1 MQGSAVEE
9 TATARTNRKS
19 DHLSNPPKNGN
30 RLFYGWWIVAASSF
44 YNLLVNGSF
53 YIGFTAFFDPL
64 RREFGWT
71 SAQTALGVSLQRLES
86 AAAAPLIGLIFD
98 RVGPRKIILPGMIV
112 AGGGLVMMSD
122 VQSLGWYY
130 AAFLTI
136 AVGLSVSWLGPP
148 MYTVSN
154 WFIRKRS
161 SALAILMAGSGL
173 GGLLVPLLVL
183 LIDRVG
189 WRTSIMTV
197 GIVYIAVSVPLAVLL
212 KHRPEDHG
220 MLPDGDAPGGADT
233 APHDFPPASENSP
246 GDNTGRTEI
255 NFGLREA
262 VGTRAFWLI
271 SLSLTL
277 SQFVMTAVFVLEMP
291 HLENIGISR
300 EVAGVTVTFTTLI
313 SLAGS
318 LLGGFLGDTLKK
330 THLLAA
336 AIALQSLGLMILANI
351 HQTWHLAPFL
361 LIYGIGFG
369 ATVPLRPALIAD
381 YFGRINIGA
390 ILGLVMSII
399 LLGSVLSPLVAGWF
413 CDVYGNYRGIFS
425 IYAVALLTGAPAV
438 LAARRPA
445 TEPGSS

>member
-1 MQGSAVEE
+1 MSKPA
-9 TATARTNRKS
+9 K
-19 DHLSNPPKNGN
+19 HGN
-30 RLFYGWWIVAASSF
+30 KIFYGWWIVAVSSF
-44 YNLLVNGSF
+44 YNLLVNGTF

-64 RREFGWT
+64 RREFGWS
-71 SAQTALGVSLQRLES
+71 SAQTAMGVSLQRFES
-86 AAAAPLIGLIFD
+86 AITAPLIGFIFD
-98 RVGPRKIILPGMIV
+98 KMGPKKIILPGMIV
-112 AGGGLVMMSD
+112 AGGGLIMMSR
-122 VQSLGWYY
+122 VPSLSSYY
-130 AAFLTI
+130 AAFLIT
-136 AVGLSVSWLGPP
+136 AVGLSVAWLGPP

-161 SALAILMAGSGL
+161 RALAILMAGSGL

-183 LIDRVG
+183 LIERIG
-189 WRTSIMTV
+189 WRASLMTV
-197 GIVYIAVSVPLAVLL
+197 GVVYVAVSVPLTILL

-220 MLPDGDAPGGADT
+220 LLPDGDEPAKAEAVSNMQAD
-233 APHDFPPASENSP
+233 PENSA
-246 GDNTGRTEI
+246 GDPLHQVET

-262 VGTRAFWLI
+262 VKTRAFWLI

-318 LLGGFLGDTLKK
+318 LLGGFLGDFIKK
-330 THLLAA
+330 TYLLAA
-336 AIALQSLGLMILANI
+336 AIVLQSLGLLILANI
-351 HQTWHLAPFL
+351 HHTWHLAPFL

-381 YFGRINIGA
+381 YFGRTSIGT

-399 LLGSVLSPLVAGWF
+399 LMGSVLSPLVAGWF

-425 IYAVALLTGAPAV
+425 IYALVLLMGAPV
-438 LAARRPA
+438 ILAARRPR
-445 TEPGSS
+445 S